1 MQLYS
6 YFRSSAAYRMRIAL
20 NLKGLDYDQVTVDLP
35 GGAHREAGFGA
46 VNPQRLV
53 PALVDG
59 QRTLIQSVAQMEYLE
74 ETRPEPALLPADPAG
89 RARVRALVQIVACDI
104 HPLNNLRVL
113 KYLQETLG
121 HDDAARDAWYAHWI
135 AEGFVALERLL
146 AESGDTGAFCHG
158 DAPGMADVC
167 LVPQV
172 FNAQRFNCP
181 TGPYPTVMRI
191 VEACNALDA
200 FAAAHP
206 ARQPD
211 SPPA

>member
-1 MQLYS
+1 MQLYT

-20 NLKGLDYDQVTVDLP
+20 NLKGLDYEQVAVDLP
-35 GGAHREAGFGA
+35 GGVHREAAFDA

-53 PALVDG
+53 PALIDG
-59 QRTLIQSVAQMEYLE
+59 ERTLIQSVAQMEYLE
-74 ETRPEPALLPADPAG
+74 ETRPEPPLLPADPVE
-89 RARVRALVQIVACDI
+89 RARVRALVQIIACDI

-113 KYLQETLG
+113 KYLQEMLG
-121 HDDAARDAWYAHWI
+121 HDDAARDRWYAHWI

-146 AESGDTGAFCHG
+146 AESEHTGRFCHG
-158 DAPGMADVC
+158 ETPGMADVC

-172 FNAQRFNCP
+172 FNARRFNCP
-181 TGPYPTVMRI
+181 TEPYPTVMRI
-191 VEACNALDA
+191 HEACDALEA

>member
-1 MQLYS
+1 MQLYT

-20 NLKGLDYDQVTVDLP
+20 NLKGLDYDRVSVNLP
-35 GGAHREAGFGA
+35 GGAHRESGFAA

-53 PALVDG
+53 PALIDG
-59 QRTLIQSVAQMEYLE
+59 ERTLIQSVAQMEYLE
-74 ETRPEPALLPADPAG
+74 ETRPQPPLLPADPAE
-89 RARVRALVQIVACDI
+89 RARVRGLVQIVACDI

-121 HDDAARDAWYAHWI
+121 HDDAARDRWYAHWI
-135 AEGFVALERLL
+135 AEGFVGLERLL
-146 AESGDTGAFCHG
+146 ADSAQTGAFCHG
-158 DAPGMADVC
+158 DTPGMADAC

-181 TGPYPTVMRI
+181 TDPYPTVMRI
-191 VEACNALDA
+191 FETCNELEA

-211 SPPA
+211 SPSS

>member
-20 NLKGLDYDQVTVDLP
+20 NLKGLDYGQVAVDLP
-35 GGAHREAGFGA
+35 GGVHREAEFEA

-53 PALVDG
+53 PALIDG
-59 QRTLIQSVAQMEYLE
+59 ERTLIQSVAQMEYLE
-74 ETRPEPALLPADPAG
+74 ETRPEPPLLPADPAG
-89 RARVRALVQIVACDI
+89 RARVRALVQIIACDI

-121 HDDAARDAWYAHWI
+121 HDDAARDRWYAHWI

-146 AESGDTGAFCHG
+146 AGSGHTGEFCHG
-158 DAPGMADVC
+158 EAPGMADVC

-172 FNAQRFNCP
+172 FNALRFNCP
-181 TGPYPTVMRI
+181 TEPYPTVMRI
-191 VEACNALDA
+191 YEACNALDA

-211 SPPA
+211 SPAA